1 MLADRRALSQILDNL
16 LSNAV
21 KFSPRGRRIELA
33 VRVDGDFVECVIR
46 DQGPGFTAEDKKRM
60 FRRYGRLSAR
70 PTGNEPS
77 TGLGLSIVKKLVQDI
92 GGELLCESQPGQGAA
107 FVVRLRSA
115 VPPHDP

>member
-21 KFSPRGRRIELA
+21 KFSQRGRRIEVA

-70 PTGNEPS
+70 PTGTAIS
-77 TGLGLSIVKKLVQDI
+77 RTGLS
-92 GGELLCESQPGQGAA
+92 S
-107 FVVRLRSA
+107 R
-115 VPPHDP
+115 